1 MTSQWPLESRCRV
14 SRCHELVTQ
23 VVTLCRWWPPLTC
36 WWRVSPSP
44 RYSTVQ
50 YSTAQHPL
58 PPGVVQPGLA
68 PARPHLLHRQR
79 PPAPP
84 APRRPRG
91 GDQARVCLASCIVFR
106 KRSSPPSKWQMKSL
120 SPSLSKPNRFCG
132 QDIAF
137 RLHIHNR
144 AANDPSAKLY
154 NHGEALLG
162 N

>member
-1 MTSQWPLESRCRV
+1 MQVVAPINLLVESV
-14 SRCHELVTQ
+14 PFTQ
-23 VVTLCRWWPPLTC
+23 VQ
-36 WWRVSPSP
+36 
-44 RYSTVQ
+44 YSTVQ
-50 YSTAQHPL
+50 YSTDHRPP

-91 GDQARVCLASCIVFR
+91 GDQAHVCLASCIVFR

-154 NHGEALLG
+154 NHREVPYYCLLPVESG
-162 N
+162 YYCFHI